1 VRSVRQL
8 ATGATIQTRFAD
20 GGAQS
25 RVESISREQPDR
37 ITKPRLTER
46 KR

>member
-25 RVESISREQPDR
+25 RVESVSREQPGR
-37 ITKPRLTER
+37 VTEPRSTER